1 MRDVVL
7 DQKVD
12 KVGVI
17 CEIPA
22 VIPAED
28 FHTAGTLGMLPGDV
42 FLFGK
47 VLCRQIAAVV
57 LKNADDYV
65 FLRLVQAVEGLAG
78 NAGAAAELADGDLI
92 VGLTLHESEKGISD
106 LILGGQ
112 GSLVCS
118 AV

>member
-1 MRDVVL
+1 
-7 DQKVD
+7 
-12 KVGVI
+12 
-17 CEIPA
+17 
-22 VIPAED
+22 
-28 FHTAGTLGMLPGDV
+28 MLPGDV

-65 FLRLVQAVEGLAG
+65 FLRLVQGVEGLAG